1 MVSSS
6 HFSNRIYTYKNPD
19 STEGIDIPH
28 ALRYYT
34 RLRFAYSLLPL
45 LLLSPSPRV
54 ISILSGGQES
64 ELDLTDLELKRDFST
79 LKAMKNGTTQTTLAF
94 EELAKSYPSISFIHK
109 YPGFVNTGVIGKLMG
124 TTKGLWSLPATLF
137 NWLVLPVINL
147 FSMGVEEAGERG
159 LFLATSARYPGLK
172 AEEAG
177 VELPKGVEVV
187 REESGVY
194 RLGPKDD
201 SVDPTPALLALRQ
214 EGASKTV
221 WETTMAVWERALG
234 RSE

>member
-1 MVSSS
+1 L
-6 HFSNRIYTYKNPD
+6 
-19 STEGIDIPH
+19 
-28 ALRYYT
+28 A
-34 RLRFAYSLLPL
+34 
-45 LLLSPSPRV
+45 
-54 ISILSGGQES
+54 GGQES

-124 TTKGLWSLPATLF
+124 TTSGLWAVPATLF

-234 RSE
+234 RSD